1 MPKIEDHSYL
11 KVCAKLAS
19 CLSISLSSARRKVEL
34 EMATQGKKGLDERKD
49 IADQLL
55 QAALLNSENEKKA
68 GAANQLDE
76 LLKVLAEDENFMI
89 ED

>member
-76 LLKVLAEDENFMI
+76 LLKVLTEDENFMI